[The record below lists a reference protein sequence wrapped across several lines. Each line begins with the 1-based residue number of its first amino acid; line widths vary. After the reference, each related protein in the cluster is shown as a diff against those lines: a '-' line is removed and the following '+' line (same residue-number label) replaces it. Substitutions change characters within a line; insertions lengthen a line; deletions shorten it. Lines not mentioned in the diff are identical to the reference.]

1 MINTVVNDSEKTYQI
16 IGFDKTAGQL
26 LIKWDFDNSI
36 TPIDVPVIDGQ
47 YITGD
52 ALDIFIKGYFNVEYY
67 DRLKNISVGVTNADV
82 ITALVSN

>member
-1 MINTVVNDSEKTYQI
+1 MINDSEKTYKI
-16 IGFDKTAGQL
+16 IGFDKNAGQL

-36 TPIDVPVIDGQ
+36 MPIDIPLIEGQ

-67 DRLKNISVGVTNADV
+67 TRIKDISTGVTNADAIASLV
-82 ITALVSN
+82 IPI

>member
-1 MINTVVNDSEKTYQI
+1 MINTAVNDSEKTYQI
-16 IGFDKTAGQL
+16 IGFDKNAGQL

-52 ALDIFIKGYFNVEYY
+52 ALDIFIKGHFNIQSYT
-67 DRLKNISVGVTNADV
+67 RLKDISVGVTNADV